1 MAENLGASFSID
13 ITNLKAGLAAANR
26 AIRESE
32 SEFKAAAAGMGD
44 WTKSQEG
51 LEKRI
56 ATMNK
61 AAEIQQAKV
70 EALKKE
76 YNRLISEGLDPTSA
90 KATDLRIKINN
101 ETAALEKSKAEIE
114 KQTTALAQMQAESK
128 AAADKAE
135 TLTEKVERQESEL
148 QQLKNKYIDVAT
160 AQDKNSDEAKALAQK
175 IGELSGDLKENRD
188 KLKDASDA
196 ADDLDQSFEKAEK
209 GGLASFA
216 VAIGN
221 LAANLISAAIS
232 KMKDIVS
239 NTIEVGKTFE
249 KSMSNVQAISG
260 ATADEM
266 QLLND
271 TAKEF
276 GSSTQFSASE
286 AADALGYMALA
297 GWDAKTSASALGGVL
312 DLAAASGMELAG
324 ASDMVTDYMSAF
336 NITADKSAY
345 FADVLAYAQG
355 NANTTAAGLGEAFK
369 NCAANLNA
377 AGQDFETTT
386 ALLSQMANQGL
397 KGSEAGTA
405 LTAVMRDMTAK
416 MKDGKIAIGKTS
428 VEVMDANGNYRDM
441 TDILADVEKAVGGMG
456 DAERATALQSTFTS
470 DSIKGLNL
478 ILNAGVDKAAKFEKE
493 LRNSGGTAQKMAK
506 IMNDN
511 LGGDLTSLSSKFEGI
526 QIALYEKF
534 EPALRKAVEA
544 LSGLLDAVSWLV
556 DHGGEVTAVITGIA
570 AAVGT
575 YVAYT
580 TALQVMKNGWMSL
593 AIVQKA
599 VAAGQAVLNA
609 VMSANPIGLIIA
621 AVAGLVAAFVVL
633 WNKSEK
639 FRNFWIGLWNK
650 IKETAEPIIKA
661 LSEWFAKAWDK
672 IKEVWG
678 KVSAW
683 FADIFGKI
691 KKTFEPVGN
700 IISGYFEMGWKNIK
714 VVWDLAVKYFK
725 TIWENI
731 KLVFSAVKSVLS
743 GDFSGAW
750 DSIKKIFGNTGKFFG
765 DVWDGI
771 KKVFSNTGEFFGKTF
786 SGAKDKMTGAFSKIG
801 DWFKS
806 NWKSIIAFIINPFAG
821 VFKYLYDNSEKF
833 RNFVDKIVGK
843 IKNIF
848 KPIANWFKTKV
859 TDPIKNFFTTAWN
872 IIRELAT
879 GCWNAIKA
887 VWSVVSGWFK
897 SKVIEPIKAFFT
909 TAWNIIKELATGCW
923 NAIKAVWSV
932 VSGWFRTK
940 VIDPIKN
947 FFTTAWNIIRELAT
961 GCWNAIKAVWS
972 VVSEWFRTK
981 VIEPIKTF
989 FTNLW
994 NGIKTAAQ
1002 NAWNGIK
1009 TIWSTV
1015 SGWFNTTIIQPLQT
1029 FFTNL
1034 WNGIK
1039 TAAQNAWN
1047 GIKGI
1052 WGTVSG
1058 WFSDSVVTPVKNWFS
1073 GMWDKL
1079 KSGARDAWDGIKSV
1093 FGGVADWFKDKFS
1106 TAWQKVKDV
1115 FSTGG
1120 AVFDGIKD
1128 GIVSAFKTV
1137 VNAIIRGINRVIA
1150 IPFNAIN
1157 NTLDKIRNV
1166 SIAGIEPFSG
1176 LISRFN
1182 VPQIPELAKGG
1193 VVRKATRAIIGEDG
1207 REAVVPLEKNTE
1219 WMNTLADKVA
1229 DKVGGGVVVNQTNN
1243 YSQPH
1248 SRYEIYKSKQATAA
1262 AVKLALSR

>member
-1 MAENLGASFSID
+1 MAENLGANFTID

-56 ATMNK
+56 ATLNK
-61 AAEIQQAKV
+61 TAEIQQAKV
-70 EALKKE
+70 GALKKE
-76 YNRLISEGLDPTSA
+76 YDRLISEGLDPTSE

-114 KQTTALAQMQAESK
+114 KQTAALEQMQAESK
-128 AAADKAE
+128 AAADKTE
-135 TLTEKVERQESEL
+135 TLTEKVGRQESEL
-148 QQLKNKYIDVAT
+148 QALKNKYIDVAS
-160 AQDKNSDEAKALAQK
+160 AQGKNSDEAKALAQQ
-175 IGELSGDLKENRD
+175 ISDLSGDLKENKSR
-188 KLKDASDA
+188 LEEASDA

-209 GGLASFA
+209 GGIASFA
-216 VAIGN
+216 VALGN
-221 LAANLISAAIS
+221 LAANLIQAAIS
-232 KMKDIVS
+232 KMKDLVS
-239 NTIEVGKTFE
+239 STIEVGQTFE

-312 DLAAASGMELAG
+312 DLAAASGMELAS

-386 ALLSQMANQGL
+386 ALLSMMANQGL

-416 MKDGKIAIGKTS
+416 MKDGKIAIGDTS

-478 ILNAGVDKAAKFEKE
+478 ILNAGVGEAAKFEDE
-493 LRNSGGTAQKMAK
+493 LRKSGGTAQKMAK

-511 LGGDLTSLSSKFEGI
+511 LGGDLISLGSKFEGI

-556 DHGGEVTAVITGIA
+556 DHGAEVAAVITGIA
-570 AAVGT
+570 TAVGV

-580 TALQVMKNGWMSL
+580 TALKVMRDGWMSL

-599 VAAGQAVLNA
+599 VAAAQAVLNA
-609 VMSANPIGLIIA
+609 VMAANPIGLVIA
-621 AVAGLVAAFVVL
+621 AIAGLVAAFVVL

-639 FRNFWIGLWNK
+639 FRNFWIGLWEK
-650 IKETAEPIIKA
+650 IKTTAEPIIKA
-661 LSEWFAKAWDK
+661 LSEWFSAAWDK
-672 IKEVWG
+672 IKAVWG
-678 KVSAW
+678 VVAAW
-683 FADIFGKI
+683 FKQLFEKI
-691 KKTFEPVGN
+691 KNSFAFKVIVN
-700 IISGYFEMGWKNIK
+700 YFKMAWENIK
-714 VVWDLAVKYFK
+714 AVWDVVAAYFK
-725 TIWENI
+725 TIFENI

-750 DSIKKIFGNTGKFFG
+750 EAIKKIFANVAKFFLDNVLGAIKKIFGNIDKFFG
-765 DVWDGI
+765 GI
-771 KKVFSNTGEFFGKTF
+771 FSKAWNKVVEIWGKVASWFNEHVVQPIKDFFAPVVEFFRTSF
-786 SGAKDKMTGAFSKIG
+786 
-801 DWFKS
+801 
-806 NWKSIIAFIINPFAG
+806 
-821 VFKYLYDNSEKF
+821 E
-833 RNFVDKIVGK
+833 
-843 IKNIF
+843 
-848 KPIANWFKTKV
+848 
-859 TDPIKNFFTTAWN
+859 
-872 IIRELAT
+872 IIRQLAQ

-887 VWSVVSGWFK
+887 IWSVVSAWFKSHIIDPVVNFFTAAWNIIKQLAQGCWNAIKAIWSVVSAWFKSHIIDPVANFFTALWNAIKTAAQNTWNAIKTVWSVVSGWFNTYIIQP
-897 SKVIEPIKAFFT
+897 VANFFT
-909 TAWNIIKELATGCW
+909 GMWNGIKNAASAAWNG
-923 NAIKAVWSV
+923 IKAVWS
-932 VSGWFRTK
+932 
-940 VIDPIKN
+940 I
-947 FFTTAWNIIRELAT
+947 
-961 GCWNAIKAVWS
+961 
-972 VVSEWFRTK
+972 
-981 VIEPIKTF
+981 
-989 FTNLW
+989 
-994 NGIKTAAQ
+994 
-1002 NAWNGIK
+1002 
-1009 TIWSTV
+1009 V
-1015 SGWFNTTIIQPLQT
+1015 SGWFNDTIIAP
-1029 FFTNL
+1029 
-1034 WNGIK
+1034 I
-1039 TAAQNAWN
+1039 
-1047 GIKGI
+1047 
-1052 WGTVSG
+1052 
-1058 WFSDSVVTPVKNWFS
+1058 KNWFG
-1073 GMWDKL
+1073 GMWDKV
-1079 KSGARDAWDGIKSV
+1079 KSGASDAWEGIKSV
-1093 FGGVADWFKDKFS
+1093 FGGVADWFREKFS
-1106 TAWQKVKDV
+1106 VAWQKVKDV

-1120 AVFDGIKD
+1120 QVFDGIKD
-1128 GIVSAFKTV
+1128 GIVSAFKVV
-1137 VNAIIRGINRVIA
+1137 VNAIIRGINKVIA

-1157 NTLDKIRNV
+1157 GMLDKIQNV
-1166 SIAGIEPFSG
+1166 SIAGVEPFSG
-1176 LISRFN
+1176 LVSRLP
-1182 VPQIPELAKGG
+1182 VPEIPELARGG
-1193 VVRKATRAIIGEDG
+1193 VVRKATHAIIGEAG
-1207 REAVVPLEKNTE
+1207 TEAVVPLERNTE

-1229 DKVGGGVVVNQTNN
+1229 DRVGGGVVVNQTNN
-1243 YSQPH
+1243 YAQAH
-1248 SRYEIYKSKQATAA
+1248 SRYELYKSKQATAA